1 MQEWSA
7 RVQATGPGPYDI
19 DWADEVLEAE
29 VLRDRGAVLSA
40 GGREIGIRFN
50 VWAADLDVAGREAMR
65 VFREVLPDLLP
76 VEIQVQ
82 TVEDL
87 DRELEES
94 NVPDLLG
101 VSEVAA
107 ALGVSRQRV
116 SELAESDDFPPP
128 IARLKAGPIWQRS
141 QISRFVGNWDRRPGP
156 KPGARR
162 RQAAA

>member
-1 MQEWSA
+1 LGTV
-7 RVQATGPGPYDI
+7 RVIELASEGS
-19 DWADEVLEAE
+19 VVSAE
-29 VLRDRGAVLSA
+29 VTRRRATRGVTRRLHASV
-40 GGREIGIRFN
+40 IGWEGLCI
-50 VWAADLDVAGREAMR
+50 VAQHIVNEA
-65 VFREVLPDLLP
+65 
-76 VEIQVQ
+76 
-82 TVEDL
+82 
-87 DRELEES
+87 ES